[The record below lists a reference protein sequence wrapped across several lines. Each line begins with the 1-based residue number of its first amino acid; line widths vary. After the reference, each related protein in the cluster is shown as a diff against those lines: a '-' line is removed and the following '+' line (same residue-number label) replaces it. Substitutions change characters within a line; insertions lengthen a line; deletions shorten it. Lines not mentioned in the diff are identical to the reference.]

1 MKFSTHLQSY
11 KQFHLTKFYFTSVCQ
26 PYCWDFKSQEEQDT
40 SAPHL
45 KSTSYFSLSPK
56 KWNESTWQWK
66 NINPFMKS
74 LLCSLSY
81 YHYFCLSLV
90 NNYSRGFTDDW
101 PTPQLTFMDTYKR
114 IIPDFRLI
122 YNLVSFLLFPYLQ
135 CSVNLLFCRLNQS
148 ENFTCTLTILLQK
161 KNLAFLF
168 HHLLDDSRRN
178 SSFYWF

>member
-26 PYCWDFKSQEEQDT
+26 PYCWDFKSQDEQDT

-66 NINPFMKS
+66 TSIPLWRVCFAAF
-74 LLCSLSY
+74 
-81 YHYFCLSLV
+81 HIIIICLSLV

-161 KNLAFLF
+161 RTLP
-168 HHLLDDSRRN
+168 
-178 SSFYWF
+178 SSSIFY